1 MRRRDFITLLGGAA
15 ALPLAARAQQ
25 PGRIQRIGVL
35 SGYDDPAMKAFQ
47 QELERLGWSEG
58 RNVHI
63 EYRYAPAG
71 TQLQPLAQELVAL
84 QPDVIF
90 AQSRPVVAAL
100 QAESHTIPIVFTAV
114 IDPIGAGFIASVA
127 RPGSNMQALWFMS
140 QASSA
145 NGSQCSRRSRRI
157 FCVPLSWA
165 IPRRPLITIT

>member
-100 QAESHTIPIVFTAV
+100 QAESHTIPMCSPRSST
-114 IDPIGAGFIASVA
+114 PSA
-127 RPGSNMQALWFMS
+127 R
-140 QASSA
+140 ASSRA
-145 NGSQCSRRSRRI
+145 WPGQA
-157 FCVPLSWA
+157 A
-165 IPRRPLITIT
+165 ICRLYGL